1 MSFITT
7 VEHSV
12 GFSEDIE
19 PAMANPMDG
28 MGAGDVWTFISGQ
41 EDGNRVGD
49 NWEGLR
55 FRVDEVQTA
64 RWTPQ
69 QMYQLKVITSSFESW
84 NEVMSVGQPIPGQHA
99 SNGCLRKLAQLEPK
113 VWPAVHDAQI
123 RSLESPRLEDRQA
136 ALQNLMLQCGRS
148 EDEIVGRCML
158 FARSNR
164 RLNLGNAPYTGQ
176 NDFAANVHY
185 R

>member
-1 MSFITT
+1 MSSITT

-12 GFSEDIE
+12 EFSEDIE

-176 NDFAANVHY
+176 NDFAANVQY